1 VLNTKLAA
9 EKLKCSAYTQ
19 SGLNEIS
26 RGAAAAAAAVAD
38 LRGGLSFHK
47 KENLHGQ

>member
-26 RGAAAAAAAVAD
+26 RGAAAAVAD